1 MSLLNLILLALVFV
15 VVGFIGGALVAIWWM
30 EREKTPAE
38 TQTRQSLPQQPDGEG
53 ELVALH
59 WEKSSKTLSLELGG
73 RSVTRPEM
81 LPPEKRSELARMALI
96 WLRWLREPEENPAPS
111 VTPTPASAANRT
123 QPARV
128 KRAEKTGGFPLAAE
142 QPSEPLMP
150 ISSENTTVATP
161 SPITGSASPTI
172 ASKPGHFPRPLRNE
186 GTEKPAAVPAQKPV
200 PRLSIVEQ
208 IDEVLQEML
217 GASELAGRAIRLAE
231 DPASGVVVRVGAEQY
246 GDIDAIPDPAVRAI
260 IRKAVAEWEQ
270 RAEGKRF

>member
-1 MSLLNLILLALVFV
+1 MSLLNLMLLALVFV

-38 TQTRQSLPQQPDGEG
+38 TQTGQTLPRQMDGEG
-53 ELVALH
+53 DSVALR
-59 WEKSSKTLSLELGG
+59 WKKSSKTLTLELEGQ
-73 RSVTRPEM
+73 SVTRPEM
-81 LPPEKRSELARMALI
+81 LPPEKRSELARLALI
-96 WLRWLREPEENPAPS
+96 WLRWLREPEERPASPA
-111 VTPTPASAANRT
+111 PASAASRT

-128 KRAEKTGGFPLAAE
+128 KRAEKPGGIPPASE
-142 QPSEPLMP
+142 QPPGPLMP
-150 ISSENTTVATP
+150 ISSENTTAATP
-161 SPITGSASPTI
+161 SPIAGSAPPTVT
-172 ASKPGHFPRPLRNE
+172 SEPERFSRPLRSE
-186 GTEKPAAVPAQKPV
+186 EAEKPAAALAQKPV

-246 GDIDAIPDPAVRAI
+246 GDIDAVPDPEVRAI